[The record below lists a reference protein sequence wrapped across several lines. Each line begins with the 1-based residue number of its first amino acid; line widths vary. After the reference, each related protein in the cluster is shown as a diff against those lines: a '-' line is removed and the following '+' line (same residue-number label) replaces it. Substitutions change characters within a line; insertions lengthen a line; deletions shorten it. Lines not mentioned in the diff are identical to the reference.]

1 MSTICRY
8 LLLFPLLLLAAAT
21 APLCRQPGG
30 ISDAPVSVPRNGGYK
45 AHYVIRL
52 SDVTCDRDRGFV
64 QGISADKFQDMD
76 GVPYTRYRYND
87 DIMSITWYV
96 SENAFNFTLVNKT
109 DSILAIQ
116 TNKIFAR
123 DWDDYP
129 TRFGYSLD
137 KPYYPAKF
145 VVQGKSFFSGLLV
158 PMYNYPDKPLL
169 SNTFPTRKWAEL
181 ESRKRKGKK
190 YQMLFPVSVGAEVY
204 NYRFT
209 FVVDG
214 VSAITE
220 ISGPET
226 EQEEEETEGS
236 IRSNEIEFFTLS
248 GTSKERKAE
257 STKTPAKAAQ
267 NPNFIYAPLLGSN
280 EKPTG
285 TLAELLKRVT
295 FINYFNRLCP
305 QEKVY
310 LHLDNTAYFQ
320 GETVWFAANIVNAAG
335 GEAASKVL
343 YVELLSPTGV
353 VLKQLKL
360 KVTDGR
366 CHGSFPLI
374 DTDVEEAVALRGAIG
389 YPSGYYQI
397 RAYTRAMLNFDD
409 AGVFSRVIPV
419 YKAPKEEGDY
429 ADPVMRQ
436 YSGKETNRPE
446 PDKADKPKALNMQF
460 FPEGGHLIAGT
471 ECRIAFKATDEHGH
485 GVDVERLTE
494 DNGSALAVP
503 LQHNGMGSFLYLTTD
518 EKNARSITARYE
530 GKDYTFRLPVA
541 ERQGCALQI
550 NPPADGETL
559 VNVSSRAL
567 GADSVLAY
575 TITHQ
580 GRVCAFDTLHLAP
593 PKSLPVT
600 GINVAHT
607 QFSLPPGVLP
617 VGVCQFTLYNP
628 AGNVLAQRLFF
639 VDGELPT
646 QTVSVTSEKADIHP
660 FDEIRLNFQT
670 SYPASSTFSLA
681 VRDAA
686 DYGTA
691 YRDDIRTYMLL
702 SSELKGLIEDPGW
715 YFERLSDYQTNRL
728 ADNSPASEPSPK
740 HSSDSLKSVS
750 LKSKKDALDLL
761 MLVQGWTRYNW
772 RQMAG
777 VEPFEIRHYTE
788 SQLVVDGWAFSRIRE
803 TPLADVKIAVRL
815 TSLDRQHQQE
825 TTVTTDSLGY
835 WSVGVEDFEG
845 EWDLYM
851 ETRQQG
857 DKSGNKTTRVRLERS
872 SKPALYAYTPLE
884 TWLPAYTWS
893 LDSMLTVEEAEDPE
907 YQLPTDSHLLQEVEV
922 TGRRKYIDYYTFKA
936 FDAAKDAEL
945 ILDEGNYT
953 SKVEDYLREK
963 GFEVQVSLGDV
974 GDATRA
980 SDYPIDIDTFRLEY
994 YKDLL
999 EAAPINNHRTF
1010 WYIHEGKSNRTSPS
1024 YFAGYAID
1032 LEEVKSIIVYDDP
1045 WIYKTFPGLTD
1056 LLTPSE
1062 IRYVTGED
1070 ELIKR
1075 FASGVYVVDIELNP
1089 ARKRRTYVDKNARS
1103 TSFSGYSPVV
1113 EFYAP
1118 TYPNGPIQGDK
1129 DYRRTI
1135 YWNPEVTTD
1144 ADGRASVSFY
1154 NNGYSRAL
1162 TVSAEGLTNDG
1173 VPIINK

>member
-1 MSTICRY
+1 MRR
-8 LLLFPLLLLAAAT
+8 LLPILFLMAVLPAW
-21 APLCRQPGG
+21 GKG
-30 ISDAPVSVPRNGGYK
+30 DKYK
-45 AHYVIRL
+45 AHYVIKL
-52 SDVTCDRDRGFV
+52 SEVTCDKDCGFV
-64 QGISADKFQDMD
+64 QKIAADKFQDMD

-87 DIMSITWYV
+87 DILSITWYV

-109 DSILAIQ
+109 DSTLTIQ
-116 TNKIFAR
+116 TNKVFAR
-123 DWDDYP
+123 NWDDYP

-137 KPYYPAKF
+137 KPFFPARF
-145 VVQGKSFFSGLLV
+145 VVQEQSFFSGLLI

-169 SNTFPTRKWAEL
+169 ANTFPTRKWANL
-181 ESRKRKGKK
+181 ESRKQKGKK
-190 YQMLFPVSVGAEVY
+190 YLMLFPISVGSEVY
-204 NYRFT
+204 SYRFN
-209 FVVDG
+209 FVVEG

-220 ISGPET
+220 FSDTAPE
-226 EQEEEETEGS
+226 EEEEETEEN
-236 IRSNEIEFFTLS
+236 IRSNEIEFFTPS
-248 GTSKERKAE
+248 GRDEKKEEKPVEA
-257 STKTPAKAAQ
+257 SAKAAQ
-267 NPNFIYAPLLGSN
+267 NSNVIYAPLLGS
-280 EKPTG
+280 EKKPSG
-285 TLAELLKRVT
+285 TFAELLKRVSY
-295 FINYFNRLCP
+295 INYFNRLCP

-320 GETVWFAANIVNAAG
+320 GETIWYAANVVDATTG

-353 VLKQLKL
+353 VLKQQKL
-360 KVTDGR
+360 KVVDGR

-409 AGVFSRVIPV
+409 AGIFSRVIPV
-419 YKAPKEEGDY
+419 YKAPEKEGDY
-429 ADPVMRQ
+429 ANPVMRQ
-436 YSGKETNRPE
+436 YNGKETNRPE
-446 PDKADKPKALNMQF
+446 PDKADKPKALNLQF
-460 FPEGGHLIAGT
+460 FPEGGHLIAGA
-471 ECRIAFKATDEHGH
+471 ECRIAFKATDEQGH
-485 GVDVERLTE
+485 GVDVERLTS
-494 DNGSALAVP
+494 DNGSTLSVP
-503 LQHNGMGSFLYLTTD
+503 LQHNGMGSFHYLTTD
-518 EKNARSITARYE
+518 EKNARSITVRYG
-530 GKDYTFRLPVA
+530 GKDYTFRLPLA
-541 ERQGCALQI
+541 ERRGCALQI
-550 NPPADGETL
+550 NSSTGGETL
-559 VNVSSRAL
+559 VSLSARAL
-567 GADSVLAY
+567 DADSVLAY

-580 GRVCAFDTLHLAP
+580 GRVCAFDTLHIAL
-593 PKSLPVT
+593 PKNLPVMGT
-600 GINVAHT
+600 NVAHT
-607 QFSLPPGVLP
+607 QFCIPANVLP
-617 VGVCQFTLYNP
+617 VGVCQFTLYDP
-628 AGNVLAQRLFF
+628 LGTVLAQRLFF

-660 FDEIRLNFQT
+660 FDEVRLNFQT

-715 YFERLSDYQTNRL
+715 YFEEGQQVNRSTGQQVTN
-728 ADNSPASEPSPK
+728 
-740 HSSDSLKSVS
+740 HSKE
-750 LKSKKDALDLL
+750 LDLL
-761 MLVQGWTRYNW
+761 MMVQGWTRYNW

-777 VEPFEIRHYTE
+777 LEPFEIRHYTE

-803 TPLADVKIAVRL
+803 TPLPNVDIAVRL
-815 TSLDRQHQQE
+815 TSLDRQQQQE

-884 TWLPAYTWS
+884 TWLPAYTW
-893 LDSMLTVEEAEDPE
+893 DATNMLSVEEADDPE
-907 YQLPTDSHLLQEVEV
+907 YQLPSDSHLLQEVEI

-945 ILDEGNYT
+945 ILDEGKYT
-953 SKVEDYLREK
+953 YKVEDYLRAK
-963 GFEVQVSLGDV
+963 GYEVQPSNGDV
-974 GDATRA
+974 GDIID
-980 SDYPIDIDTFRLEY
+980 SNDYLLDPDSFRLRY
-994 YKDLL
+994 YRKLVT
-999 EAAPINNHRTF
+999 ASPINNRRTF
-1010 WYIHEGKSNRTSPS
+1010 WYIHEGGTNRTSHS

-1032 LEEVKSIIVYDDP
+1032 LEEVKSIIVYDSP
-1045 WIYKTFPGLTD
+1045 WIYETFPGLSN
-1056 LLTPSE
+1056 LLTREELDYVFTKDPSDGNV
-1062 IRYVTGED
+1062 YSPGM
-1070 ELIKR
+1070 
-1075 FASGVYVVDIELNP
+1075 YVVDIELNP

-1144 ADGRASVSFY
+1144 ADGYASVSFY
-1154 NNGYSRAL
+1154 NNGYSRTL
-1162 TVSAEGLTNDG
+1162 TISAEGLTKDG
-1173 VPIINK
+1173 IPIINK